1 MGLFTKTFP
10 TSARDLHLPEAGAE
24 SSPPRNAGTLALP
37 PNLDAQD
44 APLWLSQITPAQNL
58 LGELNRMES
67 LQALKSGE
75 KFIQSGPPVPLRPS
89 TLLDATRGGSGPM
102 LGERLHANHL
112 GSGTVVMATPTA
124 SQNKLWRRAMQDH
137 LVTHV
142 VNVGSDLETVLQD
155 LIPRVALPLPR
166 GLSTARTPS
175 ACRYWN
181 VTASPK
187 HAIAPSTM
195 LKVFRELAAAPPQ
208 SGSKVAFQSPAGDD
222 RSAVFAAGWEIYQD
236 ISRRCNNGRRLSDSA
251 VADVVQEAVVKMKT
265 NRSTHLLSQ
274 AGHVASLLALALQ
287 VRDSLRLREAPQPS
301 KRRELDVPQPA
312 RSAPRTQAGTANSAP
327 GTAEI
332 SQGRA
337 ETPSCKAARDICDKI
352 RQAHSSAQQD
362 FAPIKASTGRLRR
375 FRMDRLLQP
384 DPILKGLPGARLP
397 GVWAS
402 SGTLILEPTGPAHAL
417 ALAVACL
424 QHNMAA
430 VIDVGGRSDPVGGPA
445 IARGTRT
452 FEQDSAATFDWETAE
467 FPLDDPLRSTSIG
480 MQVSARVRG
489 QPVLRDV
496 SREPR
501 YMQPKD
507 ISPTRRPLEWVRA
520 PLSEGKAVPPQE
532 LLAIGALMER
542 FRSDGAGT
550 PVVVQ
555 CPAGDWRGA
564 MAAAADLLYS
574 RFQEGRLTPDS
585 RRETVQD
592 IWTQMCTHYSMDLAD
607 EPEQLASLM
616 DMADLL
622 VAQSK
627 RSFRW

>member
-1 MGLFTKTFP
+1 MGLFTKIFS
-10 TSARDLHLPEAGAE
+10 TSTRDLHLPEAGAE
-24 SSPPRNAGTLALP
+24 SSAPRNPATLALP
-37 PNLDAQD
+37 PDLAGQD
-44 APLWLSQITPAQNL
+44 GPLWHSQMAPAQNL
-58 LGELNRMES
+58 LAELSRIES
-67 LQALKSGE
+67 LQALKKGE
-75 KFIQSGPPVPLRPS
+75 KFIQSGAPLPVRPS
-89 TLLDATRGGSGPM
+89 TLLDPTRGGDGPV

-112 GSGTVVMATPTA
+112 GNGTVVMATPTVNQ
-124 SQNKLWRRAMQDH
+124 SKLWRHAMREHQ
-137 LVTHV
+137 VTHV
-142 VNVGSDLETVLQD
+142 VDVGSDLETVLHD
-155 LIPRVALPLPR
+155 LIPRVPLPLPR
-166 GLSTARTPS
+166 GASTAGTHPE
-175 ACRYWN
+175 CRHWS
-181 VTASPK
+181 VTTSPK
-187 HAIAPSTM
+187 HAVAPNTM

-208 SGSKVAFQSPAGDD
+208 PGCRVAFQSPAGDD

-236 ISRRCNNGRRLSDSA
+236 IWRMCSNGKRLPDSA

-287 VRDSLRLREAPQPS
+287 VRDSFRLREAPQPS

-312 RSAPRTQAGTANSAP
+312 RPAPRT
-327 GTAEI
+327 
-332 SQGRA
+332 

-352 RQAHSSAQQD
+352 KQAHSSAVQD
-362 FAPIKASTGRLRR
+362 FAPIKGSTGLLRR

-397 GVWAS
+397 GAWAS
-402 SGTLILEPTGPAHAL
+402 PGTLVLDPTGPAHAL

-430 VIDVGGRSDPVGGPA
+430 VIDVGGRSDPAGGPA
-445 IARGTRT
+445 MANGTRT
-452 FEQDSAATFDWETAE
+452 FEQDSAATFDWETTE
-467 FPLDDPLRSTSIG
+467 VPLDDPLRSTSIG

-574 RFQEGRLTPDS
+574 RFQEGRLTPDT
-585 RRETVQD
+585 RHETVQD
-592 IWTQMCTHYSMDLAD
+592 VWTQMCTHYSMDLAD

-616 DMADLL
+616 GMADLL